1 MGIRWI
7 ARLDAFP
14 RTEDHL
20 MQKTKSGA
28 VVTIGGVLIMLV
40 LFLHELRFYITPY
53 EVQEMK
59 VDVTRG
65 EELRIHVNMT
75 FPSLPCQ
82 VLSLDA
88 LDMSGKHEVDLDT
101 NIFKIRL
108 DRYGREY
115 HAEMVTDLN
124 EKRAHGH
131 NHDQDEDDEP
141 IHSSLESIG
150 EIRRALDA
158 HEGCR
163 LHGYLDVQRVAGNF
177 HVSVHGMSYFVLSKV
192 FDDVGMINV
201 SHHIHKVSFGPEFPG
216 IVNPLDGFVRMLDGR
231 GNPPMDSGTFK
242 YFLKI
247 VPTVYRN
254 VKGKETSTNQYSVT
268 EYFTRA
274 KKDSTIPAVYFLY
287 DLSPITV
294 TITETRRNFFHLIT
308 RICAVIG
315 GAFAVTGMLDRW
327 TYTLMQFLEARSLAH
342 ASEFISS

>member
-28 VVTIGGVLIMLV
+28 VVTLGGVFMMLV
-40 LFLHELRFYITPY
+40 LFLHELRFYITPF
-53 EVQEMK
+53 EVQEMQA
-59 VDVTRG
+59 DVTRG
-65 EELRIHVNMT
+65 EELRIHLNIT

-88 LDMSGKHEVDLDT
+88 LDMSGKHEVDLHT
-101 NIFKIRL
+101 NIVKIRL

-124 EKRAHGH
+124 EKKKRPHGH
-131 NHDQDEDDEP
+131 NHHDEDEDHQA
-141 IHSSLESIG
+141 IDTNLESIG
-150 EIRRALDA
+150 EIRRALDEQ
-158 HEGCR
+158 EGCR
-163 LHGYLDVQRVAGNF
+163 VHGYLDVQRVAGNF

-192 FDDVGMINV
+192 FDDLGMINV
-201 SHHIHKVSFGPEFPG
+201 SHLIHKVSFGPEFPG
-216 IVNPLDGFVRMLDGR
+216 LVNPLDGFVRLLDGR

-247 VPTVYRN
+247 VPTVYRD

-315 GAFAVTGMLDRW
+315 GAFAVTGMFDRW
-327 TYTLMQFLEARSLAH
+327 TYRLLQLLEA
-342 ASEFISS
+342 